1 MTNFSGLRPWT
12 LLGGAAA
19 LGFVLIG
26 QPAQA
31 HGLAHGGLGHG
42 FLHPIAGV
50 DHLLLLIGVGAAAA
64 SLSAQL
70 LLWALA
76 GALLG
81 GLAGA
86 MGFALPFAEI
96 LAALAISAVA
106 LLILRA
112 HRDGPMPARLGFGG
126 ALVAGAVALHA
137 LLHGGEAPADPTA
150 FGWWLGAF
158 AASLLVSGGSF
169 LALRRLPPVWTPR
182 LALLLAVL
190 GGALAFAPMGLP
202 TR

>member
-1 MTNFSGLRPWT
+1 MTNSSGLRSWT
-12 LLGGAAA
+12 LLGSAAA

-31 HGLAHGGLGHG
+31 HGLAHGGLSAG

-50 DHLLLLIGVGAAAA
+50 DHLLLLIGVGAA
-64 SLSAQL
+64 SSYVSAQL

-76 GALLG
+76 GAVLG

-86 MGFALPFAEI
+86 LGFALPFAEV

-112 HRDGPMPARLGFGG
+112 QRDSSGPGLGFAGG
-126 ALVAGAVALHA
+126 LVAGAVALHA
-137 LLHGGEAPADPTA
+137 LLHGGEAPADPSA
-150 FGWWLGAF
+150 FGWWLGALT
-158 AASLLVSGGSF
+158 ASVLVSGGSF
-169 LALRRLPPVWTPR
+169 LALRRLPLAWTTR